1 MKNPTWKRDEL
12 ILALE
17 LYFKEPDARGNERHD
32 SVIKLSKLLNS
43 LPINSEIN
51 AGDSFRNENGV
62 GMKLRN
68 FLSYDPDYSGKALT
82 RGSKLEKEVW
92 DEYSTDLEKLYKVSE
107 AIRNNSNSDE
117 LLTVTNLKTYM
128 VEEVSEGEILTRI
141 HVARERSKKIV
152 NMKKSSVLDKTGLLE
167 CEVCGF
173 DFKNVY
179 GDIGDGFAECH
190 HLKPV
195 SELQPGAMT
204 KLDDLSI
211 LCANCHRM
219 IHRTRP
225 WKTME
230 ELKSILKHRMNY
242 DNE

>member
-1 MKNPTWKRDEL
+1 MKNPPWKRDEL

-17 LYFKEPDARGNERHD
+17 LYFKVPDARGNERHD

-43 LPINSEIN
+43 LPLNSEIN
-51 AGDSFRNENGV
+51 TGDTFRNENGV

-68 FLSYDPDYSGKALT
+68 FLSYDPRYSGKALT

-92 DEYSTDLEKLYKVSE
+92 DEYSTDLEKLYKVSN
-107 AIRNNSNSDE
+107 AIRKNSNSDE
-117 LLTVTNLKTYM
+117 LLAVTNLNTYM

-141 HVARERSKKIV
+141 HVARERSRKIV
-152 NMKKSSVLDKTGLLE
+152 NMKKCAVLDKTGLLE

-173 DFKNVY
+173 DFQNIY
-179 GDIGDGFAECH
+179 GAIGEGFAECH
-190 HLKPV
+190 HLRPV
-195 SELQPGAMT
+195 SELQSGDKT
-204 KLDDLSI
+204 KLNDLSI

-225 WKTME
+225 WKTVD
-230 ELKSILKHRMNY
+230 ELKSILKQRQNIN
-242 DNE
+242 NE